1 MNFLLTPDR
10 DPMGNAILDY
20 YKKGKAGKLR
30 VLSSMFDEDEI
41 PVATLFRTKEEMS
54 PLERTALDH
63 CRGRILD
70 VGAGS
75 GCHSRELKAQN
86 QDVTAID
93 ISALSVQ
100 VMQEQ
105 GLSATQTNL
114 FDPKF
119 KERFDTILLLM
130 NGSGIIGKV
139 ERMDAFFQ
147 RMNELLLPGG
157 QILMDSSDL
166 RYLYEEEDGSF
177 VIDLNSDYYGE
188 VDYKMV
194 YKRIHGETFDWLYVD
209 FETLRYYANKNGYH
223 AEKLAEGEHYD
234 YLACLRKL

>member
-114 FDPKF
+114 FDPEF

-166 RYLYEEEDGSF
+166 RYLYEDEDGSF

-223 AEKLAEGEHYD
+223 AENLAEGEHYD